1 MSTLFAWP
9 LAAKVESRIAR
20 DRLFRQAGGG
30 KAIRALYDEQVERID
45 WAFKLFER
53 SVNLPAA
60 GGVDEIEVF
69 RVTLRDNAGNGGIDD
84 RVLAHIDKAIPHPI
98 VFELVRHAPD
108 GDEVMLAAA
117 YKRRSEAD
125 KSQAV
130 TLEHWRGEWASDTK
144 ARAPLPQ
151 AASLEG
157 LYAGMLR
164 SLWPHGPRGG
174 ESLRAQAERL
184 SRIATQGKAVERLQ
198 LQLRREGD
206 FARKTEINRE
216 LRVALAALKE
226 LTDQK

>member
-9 LAAKVESRIAR
+9 PAAKVESRIAR

-30 KAIRALYDEQVERID
+30 KAIRALYDAQVERID

-53 SVNLPAA
+53 SVNLSPA
-60 GGVDEIEVF
+60 GGVEEIEVF
-69 RVTLRDNAGNGGIDD
+69 RLTLRSDRIDD

-98 VFELVRHAPD
+98 IFELMRHAPD
-108 GDEVMLAAA
+108 GNEVTLTAA

-125 KSQAV
+125 RSQAV
-130 TLEHWRGEWASDTK
+130 TLEHWRGQWVAETQT
-144 ARAPLPQ
+144 RAPLPL

-157 LYAGMLR
+157 LYAGLLR
-164 SLWPHGPRGG
+164 SFWPHGARGG

-184 SRIATQGKAVERLQ
+184 SQIATQGKAVERLQ
-198 LQLRREGD
+198 VKLRREGD

-216 LRVALAALKE
+216 LRAAQAALKE
-226 LTDQK
+226 LTD

>member
-9 LAAKVESRIAR
+9 TAAKVESRIPR

-30 KAIRALYDEQVERID
+30 KAIRALYDAQVERID

-53 SVNLPAA
+53 SVNLPPA

-69 RVTLRDNAGNGGIDD
+69 RLTLRGDRIDD

-98 VFELVRHAPD
+98 LFELVRHAPD
-108 GDEVMLAAA
+108 GDEVTLAAA

-130 TLEHWRGEWASDTK
+130 TLEHWRAQWVADSESRT
-144 ARAPLPQ
+144 PLPQ

-157 LYAGMLR
+157 LYAGLLR
-164 SLWPHGPRGG
+164 AHWPHGPRGG

-184 SRIATQGKAVERLQ
+184 SRIATQGKAVARLQ
-198 LQLRREGD
+198 LKLRREGD

-216 LRVALAALKE
+216 LRAAQAVLKE
-226 LTDQK
+226 LTE

>member
-9 LAAKVESRIAR
+9 PAAKVESRIPR

-30 KAIRALYDEQVERID
+30 KAIRALYDTQVERID

-53 SVNLPAA
+53 SVNLPPA

-69 RVTLRDNAGNGGIDD
+69 RLTLRGDRIDD
-84 RVLAHIDKAIPHPI
+84 RVLAHIDKAVPHPI

-108 GDEVMLAAA
+108 GDEAMLSAA

-130 TLEHWRGEWASDTK
+130 TLEHWHGDWASDTQ

-151 AASLEG
+151 AASLKG
-157 LYAGMLR
+157 LYAGLLR

-174 ESLRAQAERL
+174 ETLRAQAERL

-198 LQLRREGD
+198 LKLRREGD

-216 LRVALAALKE
+216 LRAAQAVLKE
-226 LTDQK
+226 LTE

>member
-9 LAAKVESRIAR
+9 VAAKVESRVPR

-30 KAIRALYDEQVERID
+30 KAIRALYDTQVDRIG

-60 GGVDEIEVF
+60 GDVDEIEVF
-69 RVTLRDNAGNGGIDD
+69 RLTLRGDRIDD
-84 RVLAHIDKAIPHPI
+84 RVLAHIDKAIPHPT

-108 GDEVMLAAA
+108 GDEVTLAAA

-130 TLEHWRGEWASDTK
+130 TLEHWRGQWVAETQT
-144 ARAPLPQ
+144 RAPLPQ

-157 LYAGMLR
+157 LYAGLLR

-198 LQLRREGD
+198 LKLRRERD

-216 LRVALAALKE
+216 LRAAQAALKE
-226 LTDQK
+226 LTE

>member
-9 LAAKVESRIAR
+9 AAAKVESRIPR

-30 KAIRALYDEQVERID
+30 KAIRALYDAQLQRID

-53 SVNLPAA
+53 SVNLPPA

-69 RVTLRDNAGNGGIDD
+69 RLTLRSDRIDE
-84 RVLAHIDKAIPHPI
+84 RLLAHIDKAIQHPI

-125 KSQAV
+125 KAQTV
-130 TLEHWRGEWASDTK
+130 TLEHWRGAWVAETQ
-144 ARAPLPQ
+144 ARVPLPQ

-157 LYAGMLR
+157 LYAGLLR

-184 SRIATQGKAVERLQ
+184 SKVAAHGKAVERLQ
-198 LQLRREGD
+198 LKLRREGD

-216 LRVALAALKE
+216 LRAGQAALKE
-226 LTDQK
+226 LTEPK

>member
-9 LAAKVESRIAR
+9 PAAKVESRIAR

-30 KAIRALYDEQVERID
+30 KAIRALYDAQVERID

-53 SVNLPAA
+53 SVNLPTA

-69 RVTLRDNAGNGGIDD
+69 RLTLRGDRIDD

-98 VFELVRHAPD
+98 LFELVRHAPD
-108 GDEVMLAAA
+108 GDEVMFAAA

-125 KSQAV
+125 KSQTV
-130 TLEHWRGEWASDTK
+130 TLEHWRGRWAADTN
-144 ARAPLPQ
+144 ARASLPQ

-157 LYAGMLR
+157 LYAGLLR
-164 SLWPHGPRGG
+164 SLWPQGPRGG
-174 ESLRAQAERL
+174 ESLRDQAERL
-184 SRIATQGKAVERLQ
+184 SQIATQGKAVERLQ
-198 LQLRREGD
+198 MKLRREGD

-216 LRVALAALKE
+216 LRVAQAALKE
-226 LTDQK
+226 LTE

>member
-9 LAAKVESRIAR
+9 AAAKVESRIPR

-30 KAIRALYDEQVERID
+30 KAIRALYDAQVQRID

-53 SVNLPAA
+53 SVNLPPA

-69 RVTLRDNAGNGGIDD
+69 RLTLRSDRIDE

-125 KSQAV
+125 KAQTV
-130 TLEHWRGEWASDTK
+130 TLEHWRGAWVAETQ
-144 ARAPLPQ
+144 ARVPLPQ

-157 LYAGMLR
+157 LYAGLLR

-184 SRIATQGKAVERLQ
+184 SKVAAHGKAVERLQ

-216 LRVALAALKE
+216 LRAGQAALKE
-226 LTDQK
+226 LTEPK

>member
-9 LAAKVESRIAR
+9 AAAKVESRIPR

-30 KAIRALYDEQVERID
+30 KAIRALYDAQVQRID

-53 SVNLPAA
+53 SVNLPPA

-69 RVTLRDNAGNGGIDD
+69 RLTLRSDRIDE

-125 KSQAV
+125 KAQTV
-130 TLEHWRGEWASDTK
+130 TLEHWRGAWVAETQ
-144 ARAPLPQ
+144 ARVPLPQ

-157 LYAGMLR
+157 LYAGLLR

-174 ESLRAQAERL
+174 ESLRAQAKRL
-184 SRIATQGKAVERLQ
+184 SKVAAHGKAVERLQ

-216 LRVALAALKE
+216 LRAGQAALKE
-226 LTDQK
+226 LTEPK

>member
-9 LAAKVESRIAR
+9 PAAKVESRIAR

-30 KAIRALYDEQVERID
+30 KAIRALYDAQVERID

-53 SVNLPAA
+53 SVNLPPA

-69 RVTLRDNAGNGGIDD
+69 RLTLRGDRIDD

-98 VFELVRHAPD
+98 LFELVRHAPD

-130 TLEHWRGEWASDTK
+130 ALEHWRGQWVAATQ
-144 ARAPLPQ
+144 AREPLPQ

-157 LYAGMLR
+157 LYAGLLR
-164 SLWPHGPRGG
+164 SLWPHGSRGG
-174 ESLRAQAERL
+174 ESLRSQAERL

-198 LQLRREGD
+198 LKLRREGD

-216 LRVALAALKE
+216 LRAAQAALKE
-226 LTDQK
+226 LTE

>member
-9 LAAKVESRIAR
+9 PAAKVESRIPR

-30 KAIRALYDEQVERID
+30 KAIRALYDTQVERID

-53 SVNLPAA
+53 SVNLPSA

-69 RVTLRDNAGNGGIDD
+69 RLTLRGERIDD

-108 GDEVMLAAA
+108 GDEVTLAAA

-130 TLEHWRGEWASDTK
+130 TLEHWRGQWVADTK

-157 LYAGMLR
+157 LYAGLLR

-174 ESLRAQAERL
+174 ESLRSQAERL

-198 LQLRREGD
+198 LKLRREGD

-216 LRVALAALKE
+216 LRAAQAALKE
-226 LTDQK
+226 LTE

>member
-9 LAAKVESRIAR
+9 AAAKVESRIPR

-30 KAIRALYDEQVERID
+30 KAIRALYDTQVQRID

-60 GGVDEIEVF
+60 GGVDEIEVS
-69 RVTLRDNAGNGGIDD
+69 RITVRGDRIDD

-98 VFELVRHAPD
+98 IFELVRHAPD

-130 TLEHWRGEWASDTK
+130 KLEHWRGEWVAETQT
-144 ARAPLPQ
+144 RTPLPQ

-157 LYAGMLR
+157 LYAGLLR

-184 SRIATQGKAVERLQ
+184 SRIATQGKVVERLQ
-198 LQLRREGD
+198 LQLRRTRD

-216 LRVALAALKE
+216 LRTVQAALKE
-226 LTDQK
+226 LTK

>member
-9 LAAKVESRIAR
+9 AAAKVENRIAR

-30 KAIRALYDEQVERID
+30 KAIRALYDAQVERID

-53 SVNLPAA
+53 SVNLPPA

-69 RVTLRDNAGNGGIDD
+69 RLTLRSDRIDD

-98 VFELVRHAPD
+98 IFELVRHAPD
-108 GDEVMLAAA
+108 GDEVTLAAA

-125 KSQAV
+125 KSQSVA
-130 TLEHWRGEWASDTK
+130 LEHWRGEWVADTQT
-144 ARAPLPQ
+144 RVPLPQ
-151 AASLEG
+151 AAGLEG
-157 LYAGMLR
+157 LYAGLLR
-164 SLWPHGPRGG
+164 SLWPYGARGG

-184 SRIATQGKAVERLQ
+184 SQIVTQGKAVERLQ
-198 LQLRREGD
+198 LKLRREGD

-216 LRVALAALKE
+216 LRAAQAALKE
-226 LTDQK
+226 LTK

>member
-9 LAAKVESRIAR
+9 SAAKVESRIAR

-30 KAIRALYDEQVERID
+30 KAIRALYDAQVERID
-45 WAFKLFER
+45 WALKLFER
-53 SVNLPAA
+53 SVNLPPA
-60 GGVDEIEVF
+60 GGVEEIEVF
-69 RVTLRDNAGNGGIDD
+69 RVTLRGDRIDD

-98 VFELVRHAPD
+98 IFELVRHAPD
-108 GDEVMLAAA
+108 GDEVMLVAA

-125 KSQAV
+125 KTQAV
-130 TLEHWRGEWASDTK
+130 TLEHWRGEWVADMQ

-157 LYAGMLR
+157 IYAGLLR

-198 LQLRREGD
+198 LKLRRERD

-216 LRVALAALKE
+216 LRAAQAALKE
-226 LTDQK
+226 LTE

>member
-9 LAAKVESRIAR
+9 AASKVESRIPR
-20 DRLFRQAGGG
+20 DLLFRQAGGG
-30 KAIRALYDEQVERID
+30 KVIRALYDAQVERID

-69 RVTLRDNAGNGGIDD
+69 RLTLRGDRIDD

-98 VFELVRHAPD
+98 IFELVRHAPD
-108 GDEVMLAAA
+108 GDEVMFAAA

-130 TLEHWRGEWASDTK
+130 TLEHWRGGWVADSET
-144 ARAPLPQ
+144 RTPLPQ

-157 LYAGMLR
+157 LYAGLLR
-164 SLWPHGPRGG
+164 SLWSHGSRG
-174 ESLRAQAERL
+174 ENPCA
-184 SRIATQGKAVERLQ
+184 
-198 LQLRREGD
+198 LRRN
-206 FARKTEINRE
+206 A
-216 LRVALAALKE
+216 
-226 LTDQK
+226 

>member
-9 LAAKVESRIAR
+9 AAAKVESRIPR

-30 KAIRALYDEQVERID
+30 KAIRALYDTQVQRID

-60 GGVDEIEVF
+60 GGVEEIEVF
-69 RVTLRDNAGNGGIDD
+69 RVTLRGDRIDD

-125 KSQAV
+125 NAQVV
-130 TLEHWRGEWASDTK
+130 TLEHWRGAWVADTQS
-144 ARAPLPQ
+144 RAPLPQ

-157 LYAGMLR
+157 LYAGLLR
-164 SLWPHGPRGG
+164 SLWPHGARQG
-174 ESLRAQAERL
+174 ESLRTQAERL
-184 SRIATQGKAVERLQ
+184 SKIATQGKAVERLQ
-198 LQLRREGD
+198 LKLRREGD

-216 LRVALAALKE
+216 LRAAQAVLKE
-226 LTDQK
+226 LTD

>member
-9 LAAKVESRIAR
+9 PAAKVESRIAR

-30 KAIRALYDEQVERID
+30 KAIRVLYDAQVERID

-53 SVNLPAA
+53 SVNLPPA
-60 GGVDEIEVF
+60 GEVDEIEVF
-69 RVTLRDNAGNGGIDD
+69 RLTLRGDRIDD

-98 VFELVRHAPD
+98 LFELLRHAPD

-117 YKRRSEAD
+117 YKRRSDAD

-130 TLEHWRGEWASDTK
+130 TLRHWRGRWVAETLP
-144 ARAPLPQ
+144 RAALPQ

-157 LYAGMLR
+157 LYAGLLR
-164 SLWPHGPRGG
+164 SLWPHSPHGG

-184 SRIATQGKAVERLQ
+184 SQIATQGKAVERLQ
-198 LQLRREGD
+198 LKLRREGD

-216 LRVALAALKE
+216 LRAAQAALKE
-226 LTDQK
+226 LTD

>member
-9 LAAKVESRIAR
+9 AAAKVESRIPR

-30 KAIRALYDEQVERID
+30 KAIRALYDAQLQRID

-53 SVNLPAA
+53 SVNLPPA

-69 RVTLRDNAGNGGIDD
+69 RLTLRSDRIDE
-84 RVLAHIDKAIPHPI
+84 RLLAHIDKAIPHPI

-125 KSQAV
+125 KAQTV
-130 TLEHWRGEWASDTK
+130 TLEHWRGAWVAETQ
-144 ARAPLPQ
+144 ARVPLPQ

-157 LYAGMLR
+157 LYAGLLR

-184 SRIATQGKAVERLQ
+184 SKVAAHGKAVERLQ

-216 LRVALAALKE
+216 LRAGQAALKE
-226 LTDQK
+226 LTEPK

>member
-1 MSTLFAWP
+1 MSTLYAWP
-9 LAAKVESRIAR
+9 AAAKVESRIPR

-30 KAIRALYDEQVERID
+30 KAIRALYDAQVQRID

-53 SVNLPAA
+53 SVNLPPA

-69 RVTLRDNAGNGGIDD
+69 RLTLRGDRIDD

-98 VFELVRHAPD
+98 LFELVRHAPD
-108 GDEVMLAAA
+108 GDEVMLAVA

-130 TLEHWRGEWASDTK
+130 TLEHWRGKWVADKQS
-144 ARAPLPQ
+144 RAPLPQ
-151 AASLEG
+151 VASLEG
-157 LYAGMLR
+157 LYAGLLR
-164 SLWPHGPRGG
+164 LLWQFGARQG

-184 SRIATQGKAVERLQ
+184 SQIAAQGKAIERLE
-198 LQLRREGD
+198 LRLRREGD

-216 LRVALAALKE
+216 LRSVQAALKE
-226 LTDQK
+226 LTE